1 MMAVRSSVIRG
12 INRIKKLIIYSIF
25 RYFNRK
31 FEKGLKPLLIVT
43 DENSRSSS
51 NLLTIFISFI
61 YALFSRT

>member
-12 INRIKKLIIYSIF
+12 INRIKELIFYSIF

-31 FEKGLKPLLIVT
+31 FEKGLKSLLRVT